1 MVALHDDGQLEMPTM
16 PEDGDGDEGGGN
28 IDSELT
34 VESMRMLIVLT
45 VMEVMNIGMM
55 VLSVT
60 VTSGNKYKPWQQ
72 RWWLWR

>member
-1 MVALHDDGQLEMPTM
+1 MVALHDDKQLELPTM
-16 PEDGDGDEGGGN
+16 QEDGDGDKGGGN

-60 VTSGNKYKPWQQ
+60 ITFGNKDKPWQQ